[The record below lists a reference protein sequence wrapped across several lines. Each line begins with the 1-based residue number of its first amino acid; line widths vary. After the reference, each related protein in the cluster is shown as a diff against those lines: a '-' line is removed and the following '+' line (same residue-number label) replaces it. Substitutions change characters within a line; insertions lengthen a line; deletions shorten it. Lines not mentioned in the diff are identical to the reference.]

1 MILGG
6 KAFCKDF
13 YGENHTPLTKVS
25 AENSVRWWIWDA
37 LIWQQSVAAGSP
49 LTSFPGGLHG
59 SSLRT
64 LLGVAKNQQSAGPV
78 KMQWK
83 PCLSGPYTGASI
95 TVSCGLC
102 HKALCRS
109 PQPSLGSAGPGW
121 GLQPW
126 KMVSEEDMQSFCP
139 REFLIYNLQ
148 GFSSPVEEKLF
159 INPATSSIRHLGA
172 IKTQ

>member
-1 MILGG
+1 MMDLRCPDLAAISGSWQSFNELPWWP
-6 KAFCKDF
+6 AWLQSEDPAWRSKD
-13 YGENHTPLTKVS
+13 P
-25 AENSVRWWIWDA
+25 AECGACEDARKTLSQWSLHWSEYHSV
-37 LIWQQSVAAGSP
+37 L
-49 LTSFPGGLHG
+49 
-59 SSLRT
+59 
-64 LLGVAKNQQSAGPV
+64 
-78 KMQWK
+78 
-83 PCLSGPYTGASI
+83 
-95 TVSCGLC
+95 GLC
-102 HKALCRS
+102 HKALCWP

-126 KMVSEEDMQSFCP
+126 KMVSEEDMHSFCP